1 MSHPH
6 DHRPARRGGFHPPC
20 CPNPEC
26 PHHAPGSGGRF
37 PRWGFYI
44 RLSDGCRFQKFRCSL
59 CQHEFSTRAFSSSY
73 WLRRRDL
80 LRPIAALCP
89 QGPALRQIARVLK
102 TSHPTVARHIARA
115 GRHCQLFHHL
125 LLAHASLREPL
136 VIDGFETFEFS
147 QYFPF
152 HLNLAVGQN
161 SWFIYH
167 FTDSPL
173 RRKGRMT
180 PTQARRRA
188 LLEATFGRPDP
199 QAVERGVAALLAE
212 LLPKLP
218 RGATLELHSDDH
230 PAYPR
235 ALRRARQEVGH
246 DRRVRHR
253 VTSSTQRRTPSNP
266 LFPVNLA
273 DLLLRHGSAN
283 HRRETIAF
291 SKRRQAAIER
301 AAVFTVWRNCIKSR
315 RENEPGP
322 TAAMAAGL
330 LPRAL
335 SWGQILARRRF
346 PGHAGLPPTWVD
358 YYWGR
363 IKTLVYGDRQRVHA
377 LKWAF

>member
-1 MSHPH
+1 MSHPREH
-6 DHRPARRGGFHPPC
+6 HPGRRGGFHPPC

-26 PHHAPGSGGRF
+26 PNHAPGSRGRF
-37 PRWGFYI
+37 PRWGFY
-44 RLSDGCRFQKFRCSL
+44 RRRSDGRRFQKFRCSH
-59 CQHEFSTRAFSSSY
+59 CQHEFSTRAFSATY

-80 LRPIAALCP
+80 LRPIATLSP
-89 QGPALRQIARVLK
+89 EGPALRQIARILK
-102 TSHPTVARHIARA
+102 ISHSTVARHVARA
-115 GRHCQLFHHL
+115 GRQCQLFHL
-125 LLAHASLREPL
+125 QLLAQALLREPL

-152 HLNLAVGQN
+152 HLNLAVGQD

-180 PTQARRRA
+180 PAQLRRRA
-188 LLEATFGRPDP
+188 QLEAMLGRPDP

-212 LLPKLP
+212 LLPRVP
-218 RGATLELHSDDH
+218 RDMTLELHSDDH

-235 ALRRARQEVGH
+235 ALRRAQRATGGGQ
-246 DRRVRHR
+246 RVCHR
-253 VTSSTQRRTPSNP
+253 VTSATVRRTQRNP

-273 DLLLRHGSAN
+273 DLLLRHSSAN

-291 SKRRQAAIER
+291 SKRRQAALER
-301 AAVFTVWRNCIKSR
+301 AAIFTVWRNCIKPR

-335 SWGQILARRRF
+335 SWREVLARRRF
-346 PGHAGLPPTWVD
+346 PGRVGLPPSWVE

-363 IKTLVYGDRQRVHA
+363 VKTLAYGDRQRVHA